1 MMRKHPLLV
10 SSKPLEQHKTTAAT
24 TRTQAV
30 FHPVGLAHT
39 HTHTRVHADLHS
51 ALSAVLLSTLIN
63 ADTHKN
69 TFQLCRGTQTQDPAR
84 SPEM

>member
-30 FHPVGLAHT
+30 FNPVGLA